1 VGIAWALGRT
11 SDCVCVW
18 ALVLVLAH
26 CILPQ
31 WQQSGRVSIDSLN
44 FAGGGGIGISVL
56 FPSQA
61 ILKPFIYLTSTPGK
75 DVRTKL
81 IQAFKLQPLAQ
92 RPYRQTWAHL
102 QSRQHAAFCES
113 DVR

>member
-1 VGIAWALGRT
+1 
-11 SDCVCVW
+11 
-18 ALVLVLAH
+18 
-26 CILPQ
+26 
-31 WQQSGRVSIDSLN
+31 LN

-102 QSRQHAAFCES
+102 MYDDRTPLISIEMIS
-113 DVR
+113 KMILN